1 MFLLWNSSYTT
12 KLWHNDDFYKVRID
26 VEDGSVD
33 ITSILSSKL
42 PRSSRTITLLGMSW
56 LWMSPY
62 LGEFYRLSLL
72 EKIPMLPF
80 VVVGGGCNAKVKCGP
95 LVYEWFG
102 REVLVHGPWRTGP
115 SIAPPDMSPFFNE
128 LHLGNCLLFSLF
140 FDLLTMA
147 IALAFCWLDFS

>member
-12 KLWHNDDFYKVRID
+12 KLWHNDDLYKVRID

-33 ITSILSSKL
+33 ITSSLSSKL
-42 PRSSRTITLLGMSW
+42 PWSSRTITLLSMSW
-56 LWMSPY
+56 LWMSAY

-102 REVLVHGPWRTGP
+102 RGASAWSMADWPINSSTGHVT
-115 SIAPPDMSPFFNE
+115 FFNE